1 MSFAALSLSKAAKSK
16 IQTSAA
22 FSFLRSSVEVIWCSL
37 KGRLADVCYSHFRRA
52 AQKHRN
58 PIFHQHEGFKRAVSS
73 RDSEG
78 SSSFCLRSKQAALL
92 EGPQGWPASQAAAI
106 LLCELSNMHH
116 TQSQEIDTQLLQLAR
131 WDVSPLRQRL
141 QANDTGGVTCRPSGI
156 LKQRSCQS
164 TICIMLLGRFTDP
177 VTQTPS
183 ARKCVPESRDGA
195 RGRDGPGRCSQA
207 VCLRRH
213 DAASVPLEVRI
224 TIVKGLGHLDFQRL
238 SLKHTKKC

>member
-1 MSFAALSLSKAAKSK
+1 
-16 IQTSAA
+16 
-22 FSFLRSSVEVIWCSL
+22 
-37 KGRLADVCYSHFRRA
+37 
-52 AQKHRN
+52 
-58 PIFHQHEGFKRAVSS
+58 
-73 RDSEG
+73 
-78 SSSFCLRSKQAALL
+78 
-92 EGPQGWPASQAAAI
+92 
-106 LLCELSNMHH
+106 MHH

-141 QANDTGGVTCRPSGI
+141 QANDIGGVTCTPSGI

-164 TICIMLLGRFTDP
+164 TFCIMLFGRFTDP

-195 RGRDGPGRCSQA
+195 RGSKDCDSRLHVPDVFGRDGPGRCPQA

-213 DAASVPLEVRI
+213 DAASVPLEVHI

-238 SLKHTKKC
+238 PLKQTKKC